1 MGTVAW
7 RVEPDYADD
16 PTSVLIPMNKAWY
29 PETYVGV
36 IWCDNMYTWE
46 SRDCLRFIM
55 GSKNY
60 D

>member
-29 PETYVGV
+29 LETYVERSGAT
-36 IWCDNMYTWE
+36 IP
-46 SRDCLRFIM
+46 
-55 GSKNY
+55 
-60 D
+60 